1 MNFQLSPVLDSSK
14 AFLVKNNELEGR
26 FDPFFYTPQFHE
38 VIKLEKLSKY
48 PIKKVSHVSNLV
60 TDGIHKTPSYSEEGL
75 PFIQANNISEGIID
89 FDNNIKKVT
98 EESQTEVLNR
108 YTPKAGDVLVTKDGT
123 IGVAATVPRYFK
135 PFSIF
140 VSVLAIR
147 PRTDLVIPEYLRILI
162 SSDIV
167 QKQIVRST
175 RGAVLAHLLLE
186 ETRELKIP
194 IPSMKTQAD
203 IVNRIDTSKK
213 EKKQKET
220 EAQRLLDSIDD
231 YLLGE
236 LGIELP
242 EEEENTVQSRM
253 FTRQL
258 GEITGGRLDLFYY
271 QNHYEIIQGIL
282 TSRSD
287 TERLTEL
294 LQFLGSGNRP
304 KGGVGNI
311 ESGVLSFGGE
321 HINNSCELE
330 VSKPK
335 YIPQEFHDTH
345 RKTET
350 RLKDLLLVKDGA
362 TTGKIGIIE
371 KTEHALQNINEHLFI
386 LRTTEKINPHYLVSY
401 LNSYVGQL
409 QIKREITGGTV
420 TGITR
425 DVLLRIKVVVPNLK
439 KQTKIA
445 RHIAELRNQAKQ
457 LQQQAKAEL
466 EQAKMEV
473 EAMILGT
480 DAKKA

>member
-1 MNFQLSPVLDSSK
+1 MNFQLSPILDSSR
-14 AFLVKNNELEGR
+14 AFIVKNSELEGR
-26 FDPFFYTPQFHE
+26 FDPFFYTPQFHK
-38 VIKLEKLSKY
+38 VIKLEELSKY
-48 PIKKVSHVSNLV
+48 PIKKVSQVSHFV
-60 TDGIHKTPSYSEEGL
+60 SDGIHKTPSYSEEGL
-75 PFIQANNISEGIID
+75 PFIQVNNISEGIID

-98 EESQTEVLNR
+98 DEWQSEVLDR
-108 YTPKAGDVLVTKDGT
+108 YTPKAGDILVTKDGT
-123 IGVAATVPRYFK
+123 IGIAATVPKKFK

-194 IPSMKTQAD
+194 IPSKKIQTD
-203 IVNRIDTSKK
+203 IVSRIDRAKK
-213 EKKQKET
+213 QKKQKEAK
-220 EAQRLLDSIDD
+220 AQRLLDSIDY
-231 YLLGE
+231 YLLSE

-242 EEEENTVQSRM
+242 EQEENTIQNRI
-253 FTRQL
+253 FTKQFS
-258 GEITGGRLDLFYY
+258 EVSGGRLDPFYY

-282 TSRSD
+282 TGRSD

-294 LQFLGSGNRP
+294 LQFIGSGNRP
-304 KGGVGNI
+304 KGGVSNI
-311 ESGVLSFGGE
+311 DSGVLSFGGE

-335 YIPQEFHDTH
+335 YISQEFHDTH

-350 RLKDLLLVKDGA
+350 QLKDLLLVKDGA

-371 KTEHALQNINEHLFI
+371 KTEHALKNINEHLFI

-425 DVLLRIKVVVPNLK
+425 DTLLRIKVVVPNLK
-439 KQTKIA
+439 KQTEIA
-445 RHIAELRNQAKQ
+445 DQISNTRK
-457 LQQQAKAEL
+457 QAKALQQEAKATL
-466 EQAKMEV
+466 EKAKKDV
-473 EAMILGT
+473 EAIIF
-480 DAKKA
+480 AKN